1 MIAKI
6 NKRLSKRNSVKI
18 KVAED
23 RSSKKNNSTE
33 DKESLVQNISVDTRH
48 ITDSRLQ
55 RRKKEKEEEERE
67 GRKDG

>member
-23 RSSKKNNSTE
+23 RSSKRNNSTE
-33 DKESLVQNISVDTRH
+33 DKESLVQNISVDTRY

-55 RRKKEKEEEERE
+55 RRKKQKEEEKRE

>member
-23 RSSKKNNSTE
+23 RSSKRNNSTE
-33 DKESLVQNISVDTRH
+33 DKESLVQNISVDTRY

-55 RRKKEKEEEERE
+55 RGKKEKEEEKRE

>member
-33 DKESLVQNISVDTRH
+33 DKESLVQNISVDTRY

-55 RRKKEKEEEERE
+55 RRKKEKEEEKRE

>member
-23 RSSKKNNSTE
+23 RSSKRNNSTE
-33 DKESLVQNISVDTRH
+33 DKESLVQNISADTRY

-55 RRKKEKEEEERE
+55 RRKKEKEEEKRE